1 MKLHFGLLLLA
12 LAAGAGCMAGPR
24 EMPVLQP
31 PALPMSVEESESAS
45 GFPEAGAW
53 TSVSLKGPGSAA
65 WRSVDLILHGDGRCL
80 FVGEGED
87 EVQAFSGR
95 FTSSDGRL
103 TIVRADGRTVR
114 FEWRREGPMLILTEG
129 PSELRMKPIRP

>member
-1 MKLHFGLLLLA
+1 MKLHLAMLLGVLT
-12 LAAGAGCMAGPR
+12 AGAGCVAGPR
-24 EMPVLQP
+24 EMPVLQA
-31 PALPMSVEESESAS
+31 PALPMSVEESDSAS

-53 TSVSLKGPGSAA
+53 TSVSLKGPGSAS

-80 FVGEGED
+80 FVGEGD
-87 EVQAFSGR
+87 EVQAFSGH

-103 TIVRADGRTVR
+103 TIVRSDGRTVR

-129 PSELRMKPIRP
+129 TSELRLKPIRP